1 LRGNDV
7 SALFNKLKDVYE
19 LKLDELKK
27 MGKYRLKNTKRMF
40 KDFVK
45 RERRNMMGLNIF
57 WLKVHSC

>member
-1 LRGNDV
+1 MRGNDV
-7 SALFNKLKDVYE
+7 SALFNKLKDAYE